1 MNQQTFL
8 ICVLL
13 SIPAG
18 YLLQR
23 VYARTLAVAAI
34 GILVTAIVA
43 LIFPVIAGFETMQ
56 IFALIFASSFGIR
69 FAEKQQSR
77 AKLKVARPQYKYC
90 PSCRSPLAEKE
101 IGGNKALG
109 CTFCSFAYWNN
120 PIPVAAA
127 VIPHKLGVVLV
138 KRKLEPRKGK
148 WALPAGF
155 IQPFETPEQGAARE
169 SKEEASVDI
178 EIERPLFNFAPPGV
192 NQILMFFVAK
202 EIDQTPV
209 AADDAE
215 EAQVFALD
223 NLPEDMAFPSHVEA
237 INRWRA
243 SAGR

>member
-1 MNQQTFL
+1 MNQQIFL

-23 VYARTLAVAAI
+23 LYARTLTVAAI

-56 IFALIFASSFGIR
+56 IFALIFAASFGIR

-90 PSCRSPLAEKE
+90 PSCRSSLVEKE

-202 EIDQTPV
+202 EIDQTPI